1 MRKLFCISSLLF
13 LLMTIVSCDKLVEEI
28 KKDSEFAENEE
39 LVEGMIGVW
48 YAKTDGF
55 QVSVYNLR
63 SDRSAVLSGYL
74 LMGGSSSIVTTVLS
88 PWKVTDAFVCFG
100 NEVSSIRRSSDGGW
114 QTQGTTGH
122 YSPMDRIYDPVK
134 DKGFRRI
141 PELNDRKWVGYYENK
156 VITLEFKKD
165 QTVVRVD
172 KPNAGWD
179 GDTVIREYEW
189 FLNNGVIHL
198 TAVDSEKTA
207 YGVGLETEQLDR
219 IFVDFGEECSVFNGS
234 AIAE

>member
-28 KKDSEFAENEE
+28 KKDPEFTENEE
-39 LVEGMIGVW
+39 LVEGMIGIW

-141 PELNDRKWVGYYENK
+141 PELNDRKWVGY
-156 VITLEFKKD
+156 
-165 QTVVRVD
+165 
-172 KPNAGWD
+172 
-179 GDTVIREYEW
+179 
-189 FLNNGVIHL
+189 
-198 TAVDSEKTA
+198 
-207 YGVGLETEQLDR
+207 
-219 IFVDFGEECSVFNGS
+219 
-234 AIAE
+234 